1 MVNLIYLTLFIGII
15 VFISSIGSYF
25 ITGWQKWQEK
35 QVSKMST
42 HLDDSFIYLGKRNL
56 LLLTGAPLI
65 LGVIGYVLVSIPG
78 AIIGAVIGLVVPKVF
93 ASAAKGARIK
103 KFQSQLVDTLMV
115 FSSSLKGGLSFVQA
129 LEIVCEEMPEPTN
142 QEFGLILK
150 ENKLGVPLE
159 DSLQSLRKRVPT
171 EELSLV
177 VSSILVAKE
186 TGGELTRVFA
196 RLVDTI
202 RDKIKLREKMET
214 LTLQGKLQG
223 YIMSFLPI
231 VFTLFVYKQ
240 NPEHFLPMTTTN
252 TGKML
257 IILAIV
263 LQIVGMFLIQVFG
276 KLKI

>member
-1 MVNLIYLTLFIGII
+1 MIGLIYITAFIGIFMI
-15 VFISSIGSYF
+15 VWFVSNF
-25 ITGWQKWQEK
+25 AVAGWQRWQEK
-35 QVSKMST
+35 QLGKVSS
-42 HLDDSFIYLGKRNL
+42 HLDDSFIFLEKRKL
-56 LLLTGAPLI
+56 LFLTAAPLI
-65 LGVIGYVLVSIPG
+65 LAALGWVLFAIPG
-78 AIIGAVIGLVVPKVF
+78 AVVGIAVGFVIPKFVT
-93 ASAAKGARIK
+93 AAAKASRVS

-186 TGGELTRVFA
+186 TGGELTRVFS

-202 RDKIKLREKMET
+202 RDKMKLRAKMET

-231 VFTLFVYKQ
+231 VFTIFVYKQ
-240 NPEHFLPMTTTN
+240 NPEHFIPMTTTDA
-252 TGKML
+252 GKMML
-257 IILAIV
+257 VIAVV